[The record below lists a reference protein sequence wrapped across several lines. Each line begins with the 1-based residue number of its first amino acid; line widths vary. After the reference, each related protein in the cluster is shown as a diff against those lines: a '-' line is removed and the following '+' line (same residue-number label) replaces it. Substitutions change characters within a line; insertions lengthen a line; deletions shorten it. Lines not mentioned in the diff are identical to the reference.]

1 MTFPEKSQLQQ
12 KKLLETVQNAC
23 KIVDI
28 HFFEKSLPVVRSLKY
43 SLGWMQVFL
52 GLKTFLK
59 IWMNQVSKNIW
70 LQSNQKN

>member
-43 SLGWMQVFL
+43 SLGWMQWFE
-52 GLKTFLK
+52 
-59 IWMNQVSKNIW
+59 NIFEN
-70 LQSNQKN
+70 LDESSFQEHLASI